1 MLENE
6 NNINGLRVIKT
17 ARDEESINEAARNG
31 FFPLVKKVI
40 PSPEIRSKYSVL
52 QNRKTGEIK
61 VIGDYRAI
69 SPFPDENEKEF
80 EQVIGWTFYYPYSF
94 ESPYAAYLIPRDI
107 KIGER
112 VFIEELIEDY
122 IGSSWNQGDC
132 FREWSCEA
140 IWTGSDLEIQ
150 YDASATVEL
159 IG

>member
-80 EQVIGWTFYYPYSF
+80 DKGIVKT
-94 ESPYAAYLIPRDI
+94 
-107 KIGER
+107 
-112 VFIEELIEDY
+112 
-122 IGSSWNQGDC
+122 
-132 FREWSCEA
+132 
-140 IWTGSDLEIQ
+140 
-150 YDASATVEL
+150 
-159 IG
+159 